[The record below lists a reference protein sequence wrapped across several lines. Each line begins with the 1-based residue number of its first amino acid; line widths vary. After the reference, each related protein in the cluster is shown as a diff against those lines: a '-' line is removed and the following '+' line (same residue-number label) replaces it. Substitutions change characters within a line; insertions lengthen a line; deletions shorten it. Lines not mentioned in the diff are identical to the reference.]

1 MLIFATAQSVL
12 YPSVDGL
19 GLWFTAGHCDTDVA
33 SPTCSRSHPASQF
46 PYTSQF
52 STPLARSVNKNGH
65 ELQWST
71 CRGSGQ
77 MFCFRSLHSDY
88 DSTFNNQSICS
99 HVILRKCYSWRLPR
113 LLLQGKKRKKT
124 FLWNCC
130 LSPLNLSNLTNL
142 FWLTD
147 CLVYRF
153 SVFKWLLIASIT

>member
-33 SPTCSRSHPASQF
+33 SPTCSRSHPAAQF

-52 STPLARSVNKNGH
+52 STPLARSVNKNGL

-88 DSTFNNQSICS
+88 DSTFINQSICS
-99 HVILRKCYSWRLPR
+99 HLILRKCYSWRLPS
-113 LLLQGKKRKKT
+113 LLLQEKKKKNISVK
-124 FLWNCC
+124 L
-130 LSPLNLSNLTNL
+130 LLKSIERYL